1 MKSIVMLFFVV
12 GIVMI
17 TLGYQRK
24 ILNNTIT
31 KTVVEYRYIPRSI
44 YEEQLSP
51 INLQDTFTDMFKN
64 EDVFVRNKQVY

>member
-1 MKSIVMLFFVV
+1 MKSLVMFFFVV

-24 ILNNTIT
+24 ILKNTKT

-44 YEEQLSP
+44 YEEQMSP
-51 INLQDTFTDMFKN
+51 INLQDSFVDMFKN
-64 EDVFVRNKQVY
+64 EDIFIKTK

>member
-1 MKSIVMLFFVV
+1 MKSLVMFFFVV

-24 ILNNTIT
+24 ILNNTKT

-44 YEEQLSP
+44 YEEQMSP
-51 INLQDTFTDMFKN
+51 INLQDSFVDMFKN
-64 EDVFVRNKQVY
+64 EDIFIKTK

>member
-12 GIVMI
+12 GIIMLTI
-17 TLGYQRK
+17 GYQRK
-24 ILNNTIT
+24 ILTNTKT

-51 INLQDTFTDMFKN
+51 INIQDTFYNMFSKG
-64 EDVFVRNKQVY
+64 DVFLKNT

>member
-12 GIVMI
+12 GIIMLTI
-17 TLGYQRK
+17 GYQRK
-24 ILNNTIT
+24 ILTNTKT

-51 INLQDTFTDMFKN
+51 INIQDTFYNMFSKG
-64 EDVFVRNKQVY
+64 DVFLNT

>member
-64 EDVFVRNKQVY
+64 EDVFVRNK